1 MLMRTFDEVP
11 PEKHKEIAIKVIK
24 LALKSYY
31 KLTEDMY
38 PSTGAVKTETVTS
51 YHPGD
56 IFCLKIDIDRAIEQ
70 LPLNLRKIII
80 MAFIVGWPVSKICSA
95 LGFKFRVDFTVP

>member
-1 MLMRTFDEVP
+1 MRTFDEIP
-11 PEKHKEIAIKVIK
+11 PEKHKDVAIKVIK

-31 KLTEDMY
+31 KLAEDMY
-38 PSTGAVKTETVTS
+38 PATGAVKTEAMGNM
-51 YHPGD
+51 HPGD
-56 IFCLKIDIDRAIEQ
+56 TFCLKIDIDRAIEQ
-70 LPLNLRKIII
+70 LPLKLRKIII

>member
-1 MLMRTFDEVP
+1 VRTFDDIP
-11 PEKHKEIAIKVIK
+11 ADKHKEIAIKVIK
-24 LALKSYY
+24 FALKSYY
-31 KLTEDMY
+31 KLAEDMY
-38 PSTGAVKTETVTS
+38 PATGAVKTETMS
-51 YHPGD
+51 NLHPGD
-56 IFCLKIDIDRAIEQ
+56 IFCLKIDIDRAIQQ